1 LSWDIAVA
9 GTLHVDDISTPAG
22 DAAGLL
28 GGSAVYF
35 ALAAARSAT
44 VHVNGIVG
52 SDHAAAFLELLRGP
66 QLTTEGLVVSD
77 LPTFRWHARHDFD
90 RWVAVDTFSDE
101 GCDPSWRPR
110 LAGAAARAEVL
121 FLASMR
127 PALQREVLAQS
138 GARLVG
144 ADSMTDY
151 TGPEREAV
159 RAVAHDSDV
168 LFLNRSELA
177 SLTGAP
183 VTTWREEAIAMCGVG
198 RLRAVVVKAGP
209 KGASLVTADGVISL
223 PAAPSGQVVD
233 PTGAGDA
240 LAGGFLAACAAA
252 ERDDDAYFATALESG
267 LRCAA
272 AAISDFGVA
281 GLEAPA

>member
-22 DAAGLL
+22 DATGLL

-52 SDHAAAFLELLRGP
+52 TDHAAAFLELLRGP
-66 QLTTEGLVVSD
+66 QVTTDGLVVSE

-90 RWVAVDTFSDE
+90 RWVAVDTFGDE

-110 LAGAAARAEVL
+110 LAAEAARAEVL

-159 RAVAHDSDV
+159 REVAHASDL

-183 VTTWREEAIAMCGVG
+183 ITTWREEAIAMCGVG

-223 PAAPSGQVVD
+223 PAASTGQVVD

-252 ERDDDAYFATALESG
+252 ERDDDAYFPTALASG

-272 AAISDFGVA
+272 AAISHFGA
-281 GLEAPA
+281 AALLDE